1 VQPANPPTEPGKG
14 PEAEPPKKAEGTGL
28 NAKLLA
34 VNFVMGITT
43 SLFAAS
49 IFEDMT
55 GSYKSAPATSSTTSS
70 SSTSSSN
77 QNSQYNS
84 GSTSTAQSG
93 QTQYYGNGQ
102 YPNQQRA
109 VDHGKRAD
117 FFGEPHSESRSMN
130 NVADGVVTT
139 AGPSEAKARS
149 ISDNK
154 R

>member
-1 VQPANPPTEPGKG
+1 VQPANPPTDS
-14 PEAEPPKKAEGTGL
+14 EPPKKAVGTGL

-34 VNFVMGITT
+34 INFVMGITT

-70 SSTSSSN
+70 SSTTSAN
-77 QNSQYNS
+77 QNAQYNS

-93 QTQYYGNGQ
+93 QTQYGNGQ
-102 YPNQQRA
+102 YPNQQHA

-117 FFGEPHSESRSMN
+117 DFFGEPHSSH
-130 NVADGVVTT
+130 GL
-139 AGPSEAKARS
+139 
-149 ISDNK
+149 
-154 R
+154 